1 MAQKRENF
9 SQEELSRL
17 LRQPQAQ
24 ELMNRLRQLDRAAL
38 EEAVRLAMAGDQAG
52 AVEALEPVMNDGQVQ
67 SLTRQMRDG
76 YGGI

>member
-52 AVEALEPVMNDGQVQ
+52 AVEALGPVMNDGQVQ

-76 YGGI
+76 NGGI

>member
-17 LRQPQAQ
+17 LRQPQAL